1 MIYISTTW
9 TWQRM
14 LPFNGA
20 SAPSATLATSLFHLS
35 SHIRPASSRLK
46 LWPSNSDCF
55 WPSTCAAHADLPLL
69 SGHSLRIGG
78 CTELLLRGVPIDT
91 VRIVGRCTSEAWK
104 RYIRRHIEILVP
116 NLAYTRPQTAA
127 EVAAHGI
134 PSANNQAAAAAT

>member
-1 MIYISTTW
+1 MLDHSTMIYISTTW

-46 LWPSNSDCF
+46 LWP
-55 WPSTCAAHADLPLL
+55 
-69 SGHSLRIGG
+69 LRIGG